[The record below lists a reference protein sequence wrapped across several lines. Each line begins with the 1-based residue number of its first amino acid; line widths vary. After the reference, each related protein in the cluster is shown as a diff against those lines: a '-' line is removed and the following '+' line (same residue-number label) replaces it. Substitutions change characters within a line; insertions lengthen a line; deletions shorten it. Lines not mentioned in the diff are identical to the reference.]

1 MAVPSVPAQLGK
13 AKNKI
18 GQLAANLPEAEA
30 AHQHR
35 IKAAARGDPAQRRG
49 IEGQQGVA
57 DDGYPQQMDDGKGD
71 AEFTAGEHRAG
82 EKGKAEQHH
91 GDGKYAFASGGGRFD
106 EGKSLLFD
114 ILEPLAGRWAVIAGS
129 SKRCARKT
137 GHGE

>member
-1 MAVPSVPAQLGK
+1 MLRVLGSGEIGSIQIARALVTVAVTGHFMTAV
-13 AKNKI
+13 NDT
-18 GQLAANLPEAEA
+18 
-30 AHQHR
+30 AHEMR
-35 IKAAARGDPAQRRG
+35 VTPGDPAQRRG

-106 EGKSLLFD
+106 EGK
-114 ILEPLAGRWAVIAGS
+114 IIAV
-129 SKRCARKT
+129 
-137 GHGE
+137 